1 MIERLKKQNL
11 KKLLIMLINFIR
23 MAFLNAVHMGN
34 VNASLVQNINPR
46 TEIAVGEKSKIT
58 LKHSVFTRR
67 NVSFRVEGGELTIGT
82 SFFNQGC
89 SITCMDNIQIGDNCL
104 FGPNVVVVDHDHEYR
119 YTDERRGNHYRKA
132 PISIGNNVWIG
143 ANVTILRG
151 TQIEDG
157 AVIGAGCII
166 RGKVEKN
173 TVVVN
178 KQDIHIKNIQRI
190 DEWNEN

>member
-1 MIERLKKQNL
+1 MIERLKKQNP

-46 TEIAVGEKSKIT
+46 TEIAVGGKSKLT

-67 NVSFRVEGGELTIGT
+67 NVSFRVEGGELTIVT

-89 SITCMDNIQIGDNCL
+89 SITCMENIQIGDNCL

-132 PISIGNNVWIG
+132 SISIGNNVWIG

-157 AVIGAGCII
+157 AVIGAGCVI

-190 DEWNEN
+190 DE

>member
-1 MIERLKKQNL
+1 MIERIKKQSP
-11 KKLLIMLINFIR
+11 KKLLIMIVNLVR
-23 MAFLNAVHMGN
+23 MTMLNVLHMGK
-34 VNASLVQNINPR
+34 VNASPIQNINPS
-46 TEIAVGEKSKIT
+46 TEIAVGEGKLS

-67 NVSFRVEGGELTIGT
+67 NVSFRVESGEMTIGT

-89 SITCMDNIQIGDNCL
+89 SITCMEHIQIGDNCL

-132 PISIGNNVWIG
+132 PIIIGNNVWIG

-151 TQIEDG
+151 SQIEDG
-157 AVIGAGCII
+157 AVIGAGCVI
-166 RGKVEKN
+166 RGKIGKN

-178 KQDIHIKNIQRI
+178 KQDIQIKNIQRI
-190 DEWNEN
+190 EE

>member
-1 MIERLKKQNL
+1 MIERLKKQNP

-46 TEIAVGEKSKIT
+46 TEIAVGGKSKLT

-89 SITCMDNIQIGDNCL
+89 SITCMENIQIGDNCL

-157 AVIGAGCII
+157 AVIGAGCVI

-178 KQDIHIKNIQRI
+178 KQDIHMKNIQRI
-190 DEWNEN
+190 DE

>member
-1 MIERLKKQNL
+1 MIERLKKQNP
-11 KKLLIMLINFIR
+11 KKLLIMLMNFIR

-46 TEIAVGEKSKIT
+46 TEIAVGGESKLT

-89 SITCMDNIQIGDNCL
+89 AITCMDNIQIGDNCL

-157 AVIGAGCII
+157 AVIGAGCVI

-190 DEWNEN
+190 DE

>member
-1 MIERLKKQNL
+1 MIERLKKQNP

-46 TEIAVGEKSKIT
+46 TEIAVGGESKLT

-67 NVSFRVEGGELTIGT
+67 DVSFRVEGGELTIGT

-89 SITCMDNIQIGDNCL
+89 AITCMDNIQIGDNCL

-157 AVIGAGCII
+157 AVIGAGCVI

-190 DEWNEN
+190 DE

>member
-1 MIERLKKQNL
+1 
-11 KKLLIMLINFIR
+11 
-23 MAFLNAVHMGN
+23 MA
-34 VNASLVQNINPR
+34 
-46 TEIAVGEKSKIT
+46 IT
-58 LKHSVFTRR
+58 
-67 NVSFRVEGGELTIGT
+67 VS
-82 SFFNQGC
+82 
-89 SITCMDNIQIGDNCL
+89 

-157 AVIGAGCII
+157 AVIGAGCVI

-178 KQDIHIKNIQRI
+178 KQDNSYKKIFRG
-190 DEWNEN
+190 

>member
-1 MIERLKKQNL
+1 MI
-11 KKLLIMLINFIR
+11 INFIR

-34 VNASLVQNINPR
+34 VNASLVQNINPK
-46 TEIAVGEKSKIT
+46 TEIAVWGGGSKLT

-89 SITCMDNIQIGDNCL
+89 AITCMDNIQIGDNCL

-119 YTDERRGNHYRKA
+119 YTDERRGNHYKKA

-157 AVIGAGCII
+157 AVIGAGCVI

-190 DEWNEN
+190 DE

>member
-1 MIERLKKQNL
+1 MIERLKKQKP
-11 KKLLIMLINFIR
+11 KKLLIMLVNLIR
-23 MAFLNAVHMGN
+23 MTLLNILHMGK

-46 TEIAVGEKSKIT
+46 TEIVVGKESKLT

-89 SITCMDNIQIGDNCL
+89 SITCMDNIQIGDDCL

-119 YTDERRGNHYRKA
+119 YTNERRGNHFRKA

-151 TQIEDG
+151 SQIEDG
-157 AVIGAGCII
+157 AVIGAGCVI
-166 RGKVEKN
+166 RGKIEKN
-173 TVVVN
+173 TVVIN
-178 KQDIHIKNIQRI
+178 KQDIQVKNIQRI
-190 DEWNEN
+190 EV

>member
-1 MIERLKKQNL
+1 MIDRLKKQNP
-11 KKLLIMLINFIR
+11 KKLLIMIINFIR

-34 VNASLVQNINPR
+34 VNASLVQNINPK
-46 TEIAVGEKSKIT
+46 TEIAIGGGSKLT

-67 NVSFRVEGGELTIGT
+67 NVSFRVEGGKLTIGT

-119 YTDERRGNHYRKA
+119 YTDESRGNHYRKA

-157 AVIGAGCII
+157 AVIGAGCVI
-166 RGKVEKN
+166 RGRVEKN
-173 TVVVN
+173 TVVIN
-178 KQDIHIKNIQRI
+178 KQDIYIKDIQRI
-190 DEWNEN
+190 NE

>member
-1 MIERLKKQNL
+1 MIERLKKQNP

-23 MAFLNAVHMGN
+23 MVFLNTVHMGN

-46 TEIAVGEKSKIT
+46 TEIAVGGGKSKLT

-89 SITCMDNIQIGDNCL
+89 AITCMDNIQIGDNCL

-157 AVIGAGCII
+157 AVIGAGCVI
-166 RGKVEKN
+166 RGKVEKD

-190 DEWNEN
+190 DE

>member
-1 MIERLKKQNL
+1 MIERLKKQNP

-46 TEIAVGEKSKIT
+46 TEIAVGGKSKLT

-89 SITCMDNIQIGDNCL
+89 SITCMENIQIGDNCL

-157 AVIGAGCII
+157 AVIGAGCVI

-190 DEWNEN
+190 DE

>member
-190 DEWNEN
+190 DE

>member
-23 MAFLNAVHMGN
+23 MAFLNVVHMGN

-46 TEIAVGEKSKIT
+46 TEIAVGEKSKLT

-157 AVIGAGCII
+157 AVIGAGCTI

-190 DEWNEN
+190 DE

>member
-1 MIERLKKQNL
+1 MIERLKKQNP

-46 TEIAVGEKSKIT
+46 TEIAVGGKSKLT

-89 SITCMDNIQIGDNCL
+89 AITCMDNIQIGDNCL

-119 YTDERRGNHYRKA
+119 YIDERRGNHYKKA

-157 AVIGAGCII
+157 AVIGAGCVI

-178 KQDIHIKNIQRI
+178 KQDIYIKNIQRI
-190 DEWNEN
+190 DE

>member
-11 KKLLIMLINFIR
+11 KKLLIMLVNFIR
-23 MAFLNAVHMGN
+23 MAVLDVVHMGT
-34 VNASLVQNINPR
+34 VNASLVQNINPK
-46 TEIAVGEKSKIT
+46 TEIAVGGGSKLT

-104 FGPNVVVVDHDHEYR
+104 FGPNVVVVDHAHGTR

-143 ANVTILRG
+143 ANVSILRG

-157 AVIGAGCII
+157 AVIVCRCVV
-166 RGKVEKN
+166 RGRVGEEYSSY
-173 TVVVN
+173 
-178 KQDIHIKNIQRI
+178 Q
-190 DEWNEN
+190 

>member
-1 MIERLKKQNL
+1 MIERLKKQNP

-23 MAFLNAVHMGN
+23 MAFLNAAHMGN

-46 TEIAVGEKSKIT
+46 TEIAVGGKSKLT

-67 NVSFRVEGGELTIGT
+67 NVSFRVEGGELIIGT

-143 ANVTILRG
+143 ANVTNIRG

-157 AVIGAGCII
+157 AVIGAGCVI

-190 DEWNEN
+190 DE

>member
-1 MIERLKKQNL
+1 MIERLKKQNP

-23 MAFLNAVHMGN
+23 MVFLNTVHMGN

-46 TEIAVGEKSKIT
+46 TEIAVGGGGKSKLT

-89 SITCMDNIQIGDNCL
+89 AITCMDNIQIGDNCL

-157 AVIGAGCII
+157 AVIGAGCVI

-190 DEWNEN
+190 DE

>member
-1 MIERLKKQNL
+1 MIEKLKKQNP

-23 MAFLNAVHMGN
+23 MAFLNAMHMGN

-46 TEIAVGEKSKIT
+46 TEIAVGGKSKLT

-89 SITCMDNIQIGDNCL
+89 AITCMDNIQIGDNCL

-157 AVIGAGCII
+157 AVIGAGCVI

-190 DEWNEN
+190 DE

>member
-1 MIERLKKQNL
+1 MLEKLKKQNP
-11 KKLLIMLINFIR
+11 KKLLIIFINLIR
-23 MAFLNAVHMGN
+23 MALLNILHIGK
-34 VNASLVQNINPR
+34 VNASLIQNINPR
-46 TEIAVGEKSKIT
+46 TEIAVMGGAKLT

-67 NVSFRVEGGELTIGT
+67 NVSFRVEGGELVIGT

-89 SITCMDNIQIGDNCL
+89 SITCMGNIQIGDDCL
-104 FGPNVVVVDHDHEYR
+104 FGPNVVVVDHDHEYG

-132 PISIGNNVWIG
+132 QISIGNNVWIG

-157 AVIGAGCII
+157 AVIGAGCVI

-178 KQDIHIKNIQRI
+178 KQNIHIKNIQRM
-190 DEWNEN
+190 DE

>member
-46 TEIAVGEKSKIT
+46 TEIAVGEKSKLT

-190 DEWNEN
+190 DE

>member
-1 MIERLKKQNL
+1 MIERLKKQNP

-23 MAFLNAVHMGN
+23 MVFLNTVHMGN

-46 TEIAVGEKSKIT
+46 TEIAVGGGEKSKLT

-89 SITCMDNIQIGDNCL
+89 AITCMDNIQIGDNCL

-157 AVIGAGCII
+157 AVIGAGCVI

-190 DEWNEN
+190 DE

>member
-1 MIERLKKQNL
+1 MIERLKKQNP

-23 MAFLNAVHMGN
+23 MAVLNVVHMGS
-34 VNASLVQNINPR
+34 VNASLVQNINLR
-46 TEIAVGEKSKIT
+46 TEIVVGERAKLS

-157 AVIGAGCII
+157 AVIGAGCVV

-178 KQDIHIKNIQRI
+178 KQDIHIKDIQRV
-190 DEWNEN
+190 NE

>member
-1 MIERLKKQNL
+1 MIERLKKQNP

-46 TEIAVGEKSKIT
+46 TEIAVGGKSKLT

-89 SITCMDNIQIGDNCL
+89 SVTCMDKIQIGDDCL

-132 PISIGNNVWIG
+132 PIRIGNNVWIG

-151 TQIEDG
+151 AQIEDG
-157 AVIGAGCII
+157 AVIGAGCVV
-166 RGKVEKN
+166 RGKVEEN
-173 TVVVN
+173 TLVVN
-178 KQDIHIKNIQRI
+178 KQDIQIKNIQRI
-190 DEWNEN
+190 EK

>member
-1 MIERLKKQNL
+1 MIERLKKQSP
-11 KKLLIMLINFIR
+11 KKLGIMIVNLVR
-23 MAFLNAVHMGN
+23 MTILNVLHMGK
-34 VNASLVQNINPR
+34 VNASIIQNIHPS
-46 TEIAVGEKSKIT
+46 TEIAVGGGKLT

-67 NVSFRVEGGELTIGT
+67 NVSFRVEDGEMTIGT

-89 SITCMDNIQIGDNCL
+89 SITCLENIQIGDNCL

-151 TQIEDG
+151 SQIEDG
-157 AVIGAGCII
+157 AVIGAGCVI
-166 RGKVEKN
+166 RGKVDKN

-178 KQDIHIKNIQRI
+178 KQDIQIKIIQRI
-190 DEWNEN
+190 EE

>member
-1 MIERLKKQNL
+1 MIDRLKKQTP
-11 KKLLIMLINFIR
+11 KKLLIMIINFIR

-34 VNASLVQNINPR
+34 VNASLVQNINPK
-46 TEIAVGEKSKIT
+46 TEIAVWGGGSKLT

-89 SITCMDNIQIGDNCL
+89 AITCMDNIQIGDNCL

-119 YTDERRGNHYRKA
+119 YTDERRGNHYKKA

-157 AVIGAGCII
+157 AVIGAGCVI

-190 DEWNEN
+190 DE

>member
-46 TEIAVGEKSKIT
+46 TEIAVGEKSKLT

-157 AVIGAGCII
+157 AVIGAGCIV

-190 DEWNEN
+190 DE